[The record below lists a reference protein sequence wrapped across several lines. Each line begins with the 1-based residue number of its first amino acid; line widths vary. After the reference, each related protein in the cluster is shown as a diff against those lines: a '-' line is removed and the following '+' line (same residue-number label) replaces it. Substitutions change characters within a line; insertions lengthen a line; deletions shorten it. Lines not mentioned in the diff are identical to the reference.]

1 MKEAPSHEGVGW
13 PSFAASLDG
22 VDSVGERFRI
32 GKDVSVFR
40 TGNVHPSAGIHVGN
54 DVMLF
59 DRVRLLLCDADTR
72 LTIGNRVTV
81 NVDAYLSGEAG
92 LHIGDDV
99 LIGARAMLL
108 SAGHEIDGGETVVA
122 RNLIIGA
129 QITVGRGAWIGAG
142 AIVLPGV
149 SVGEGAVV
157 GAGSVVT
164 HDVPPMGIVAGNPAR
179 LIRMRNEPGGEH
191 QAEVVTY
198 GGLGRLFRMILGQN
212 R

>member
-1 MKEAPSHEGVGW
+1 MKDAPSHEGVGW

-72 LTIGNRVTV
+72 LTIGDRVTV

-92 LHIGDDV
+92 LDIGDDV

-108 SAGHEIDGGETVVA
+108 SAGHEIDGAELVVA
-122 RNLIIGA
+122 RNLIVGA
-129 QITVGRGAWIGAG
+129 RIVVGRGAWIGAG

-149 SVGEGAVV
+149 SVGAGAVV

-164 HDVPPMGIVAGNPAR
+164 RDVPPMGVVAGNPAR
-179 LIRMRNEPGGEH
+179 LIRMRDERSGAH
-191 QAEVVTY
+191 QAEAGVQ
-198 GGLGRLFRMILGQN
+198 GGLRRLFRIILG
-212 R
+212 RSR